1 MGKRAIITIDGPAG
15 AGKSTVGR
23 RLAQSLHY
31 LYLDSGSLYR
41 AVAWQ
46 SLRLGL
52 ALDDASALAAML
64 PGFKPELRADEAG
77 FHLLVDGREVREEI
91 RTPGSEPGVINGGQ
105 TAGGAPVG
113 HRAPALAGQERRRG
127 G

>member
-23 RLAQSLHY
+23 RLAQSLDY

-46 SLRLGL
+46 ASRLGL
-52 ALDDASALAAML
+52 DLNDPGVMGEFLS
-64 PGFKPELRADEAG
+64 GFKPEIKAHGWVSPVHRQPGSAG
-77 FHLLVDGREVREEI
+77 GI
-91 RTPGSEPGVINGGQ
+91 RTPEVSQ
-105 TAGGAPVG
+105 GASIVAQLP
-113 HRAPALAGQERRRG
+113 RYASR
-127 G
+127 

>member
-1 MGKRAIITIDGPAG
+1 MGQRAIITIDGPAG

-46 SLRLGL
+46 AWRLGL
-52 ALDDASALAAML
+52 DLDDPGALAAML
-64 PGFKPELRADEAG
+64 PGFQPELRADGAG
-77 FHLLVDGREVREEI
+77 V
-91 RTPGSEPGVINGGQ
+91 S
-105 TAGGAPVG
+105 
-113 HRAPALAGQERRRG
+113 PAH
-127 G
+127 